1 MTQFSKELVIFDFDG
16 TLADTKEIA
25 YTVYTEMARKHDIE
39 LVSKVELERI
49 MTLPI
54 LERLKYFNVPL
65 RKIPRLAKE
74 AIRRIENHIEY
85 APIYPKVKET
95 LEYLRDANFLLY
107 VISSNSKKN
116 INHFLESYNLT
127 VFEKVIGKASLF
139 GKAKVIDKLI
149 KSKKI
154 AKDQAIYVGDEVRDI
169 EASKQAGVDVIAVS
183 WGYDSYEALKDA
195 NPTFLVKEISE
206 IKEIIQK

>member
-39 LVSKVELERI
+39 LVSKDELERI

-74 AIRRIENHIEY
+74 AIRRIENHIDY
-85 APIYPKVKET
+85 APIYPNVKDT
-95 LEYLRDANFLLY
+95 LEYLRDENYLLY
-107 VISSNSKKN
+107 VVSSNSKKN
-116 INHFLESYNLT
+116 INHFLKSYNLN

-149 KSKKI
+149 KRKRI
-154 AKDQAIYVGDEVRDI
+154 AKDKAIYIGDEVRDI